1 MSILCYIDD
10 ELREMS
16 ERGCD
21 RCVNFSECERDV
33 KSGSFSTLDLGRS
46 CKGFI
51 EVKKEMR

>member
-21 RCVNFSECERDV
+21 RCVNFSECERDA

-51 EVKKEMR
+51 EVKKDMR